1 MTPDCLI
8 VYTSIHHG
16 NTKRIATAMAGAL
29 GATLKQPGETSVDDI
44 AAANLVGFGSGIYF
58 WRHHRDLLHLAD
70 ELPAMPGKRA
80 FLFSTSG
87 IGPGWLW
94 HRSLRRRLRR
104 KGFTI
109 VDEYACRG
117 HDTYGLLRFIGG
129 IHKNRPNDGDI
140 AQAQRFAVQLVGT
153 VPRSKD

>member
-1 MTPDCLI
+1 MVLDCLI

-16 NTKRIATAMAGAL
+16 NTKRIATAMAEEID
-29 GATLKQPGETSVDDI
+29 ATLKPIVETSVDDI
-44 AAANLVGFGSGIYF
+44 AGADLVGFGSGIYF
-58 WRHHRDLLHLAD
+58 WRHHRDLLRLAD
-70 ELPAMPGKRA
+70 ELPGMPGKRA

-94 HRSLRRRLRR
+94 HRSLRCRLRR

-117 HDTYGLLRFIGG
+117 HDTYGLLRLIGG
-129 IHKNRPNDGDI
+129 IHKNRPNDGDL
-140 AQAQRFAVQLVGT
+140 AQAQRFAAQLVDA
-153 VPRSKD
+153 VP